1 MGGNESVLWLRCK
14 ISLPLR
20 FQLSLQR
27 EGQRNEK
34 ADTQM
39 FERSRNVNLFSAKK
53 GTFVWGEKGTAE
65 KKRPAHRFILFD
77 IRSNGEDGEQEN
89 NLRRGFVAVRKKNIH
104 HASTELR
111 RGQKV
116 IGGSALEDLGLEGF
130 VDGLPH
136 GVLVVEREADDRTT
150 VDEANNSC

>member
-1 MGGNESVLWLRCK
+1 
-14 ISLPLR
+14 
-20 FQLSLQR
+20 
-27 EGQRNEK
+27 
-34 ADTQM
+34 M

-53 GTFVWGEKGTAE
+53 GTFVWGEKGTE
-65 KKRPAHRFILFD
+65 KKRPSHRFILFD

-89 NLRRGFVAVRKKNIH
+89 NLRRGFVAVRKKNIY
-104 HASTELR
+104 HAATELR

-116 IGGSALEDLGLEGF
+116 IGCSSLEDLCLEGS

-136 GVLVVEREADDRTT
+136 GVLVVECEADDRTT